1 MALKT
6 TIAQLKK
13 LLSEIQINLDRA
25 DTKGNKSAAQRAR
38 TGTIKLAKLAK
49 LYRKESVLAEKKRR
63 R

>member
-13 LLSEIQINLDRA
+13 LLGDIQVNLDRA
-25 DTKGNKSAAQRAR
+25 DLKGNKSAAQRVR

-49 LYRKESVLAEKKRR
+49 LYRKESMMAEKKRR
-63 R
+63 